1 MAEFTYPWVAKLQ
14 HNNGILIYKKDL
26 FGFTNLN
33 VTKPLNSITVKIK
46 NIGSDKKKQTKIMSE
61 KKSVKPNR
69 SIQW

>member
-14 HNNGILIYKKDL
+14 HNNGIVIYKKDL

-46 NIGSDKKKQTKIMSE
+46 NMAVIKKQTRIMS
-61 KKSVKPNR
+61 KKKPVKPNR